1 MIGVTGATG
10 FIGTQLMTKLGS
22 EGIAI
27 DLRNQN
33 CDDIANLLKNRR
45 CNTIIHLANPPPSND
60 VNEQDRIKQESSD
73 LAEKLIQIA
82 DLIEN
87 VNFIVLSSIRVYPN
101 GIDSFT
107 INSEIGPIDG
117 YGQGKVEMEKKFV
130 NSKYNSVIL
139 RCSSVQGVGL
149 DGSPRGL
156 IGAFAQQSAN
166 RLLKIMGEGGAI
178 KDCLHIDD
186 LVNLLLCL
194 LEIIPI
200 NENVILPVGGGSPRC
215 VLDIA
220 KIVMEKTESEIVHV
234 EPAQFELSGWV
245 DNNDLKLIVDWEPVW
260 AIDEMIDESL
270 DAVRGAT

>member
-101 GIDSFT
+101 GINSFT
-107 INSEIGPIDG
+107 MNSEIGPIDG

-139 RCSSVQGVGL
+139 RCSSIQGVGL

>member
-139 RCSSVQGVGL
+139 RCSSIQGVGL

>member
-60 VNEQDRIKQESSD
+60 VNEQDRIKQESSN

-101 GIDSFT
+101 GINSFT
-107 INSEIGPIDG
+107 MNSEIGPIDG